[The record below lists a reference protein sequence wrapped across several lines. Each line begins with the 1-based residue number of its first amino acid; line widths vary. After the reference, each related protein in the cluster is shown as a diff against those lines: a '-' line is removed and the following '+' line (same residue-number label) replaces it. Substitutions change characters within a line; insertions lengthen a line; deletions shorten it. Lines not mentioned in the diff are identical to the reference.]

1 LSSLLLRQLELLKTI
16 YWEYSKLI
24 AKAVGFDKDYGS
36 IMSRA
41 KLESGQINFS
51 ELDKDDRA
59 AIKSNSIL

>member
-1 LSSLLLRQLELLKTI
+1 
-16 YWEYSKLI
+16 
-24 AKAVGFDKDYGS
+24 
-36 IMSRA
+36 MSRA